1 MGVNPTEEVMELLSP
16 QDDLEL
22 DGISQGTPDAFSGYT
37 LPRGFPPPLH
47 KPLLLDHIAV
57 LPKGVWPIRNAL
69 VRCSADAC
77 PEAVSSRMG
86 VIISL
91 HKCGYSIIVNE
102 RTDAQE
108 PPNSLWDRP

>member
-1 MGVNPTEEVMELLSP
+1 MGVNPTEEVTGHLSP

-22 DGISQGTPDAFSGYT
+22 DGISRRTPDAFSGYT
-37 LPRGFPPPLH
+37 LLRGFPPPLH
-47 KPLLLDHIAV
+47 KLLLLDHIAV
-57 LPKGVWPIRNAL
+57 LPKDVWPIRNAL
-69 VRCSADAC
+69 VRFSADEC
-77 PEAVSSRMG
+77 PEAVSSRTG

-91 HKCGYSIIVNE
+91 HKCGYSTIVNE